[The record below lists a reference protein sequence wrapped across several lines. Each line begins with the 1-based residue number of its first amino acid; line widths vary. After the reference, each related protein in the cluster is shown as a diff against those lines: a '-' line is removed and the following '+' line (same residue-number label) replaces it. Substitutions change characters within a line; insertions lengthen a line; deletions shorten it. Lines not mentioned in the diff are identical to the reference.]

1 MLSDT
6 ENLTIIIPLVIVS
19 DRQRKSIVRC
29 SETTVLCCL
38 VKLFIINTAPDNL
51 PDSLLCLCDHR
62 HGWIK
67 YRANIKY
74 SFNER
79 EQQQGWQ
86 CHKLINFH
94 LWYEDVRKFVR
105 NSLFRLC
112 DFTRCDS
119 LAGETTHQSRSECE
133 QVHQITHCSTAC
145 IHAAASL
152 MNEMWNLYKIMLKL
166 AKSSPPHTP
175 LSSSRCVWY
184 SSWFY
189 DTFNV
194 SIGQHIHINRKLHTA
209 LPSWMLN

>member
-105 NSLFRLC
+105 NFLSFAYAISPDVIRW
-112 DFTRCDS
+112 R
-119 LAGETTHQSRSECE
+119 
-133 QVHQITHCSTAC
+133 
-145 IHAAASL
+145 
-152 MNEMWNLYKIMLKL
+152 
-166 AKSSPPHTP
+166 AKPHT
-175 LSSSRCVWY
+175 R
-184 SSWFY
+184 
-189 DTFNV
+189 TGV
-194 SIGQHIHINRKLHTA
+194 SVSKFIRSHTA
-209 LPSWMLN
+209 AQHVLMRRLHWWMKCEIYTK